1 MLSTNER
8 KDLLVKMNMV
18 GLHVNQKQLHEFGE
32 YGTVVVKADQNI
44 KNKIDRVINIS
55 NYNVEVS
62 EFDFGE
68 IRITDGSLILDL
80 TVLERA
86 KEFQNS

>member
-1 MLSTNER
+1 MLSINER

-18 GLHVNQKQLHEFGE
+18 GLHVDQKQLHEFGE

-44 KNKIDRVINIS
+44 KNKIDRVIDIS
-55 NYNVEVS
+55 NYDVEIS
-62 EFDFGE
+62 EFSDDS
-68 IRITDGSLILDL
+68 IIITDGSLILDL